1 MGWKGLERNKLD
13 YILTDLLPVELSELF
28 SFRPLYDFLL
38 GKSQQKTIALLIE
51 QLKRIMAEG
60 KETMFFEKLA
70 TMPLK
75 YNILKGTDSTRE
87 MSVMQPL
94 SALNIFFFM
103 ECYQKDI
110 LNHFGKHHC
119 FSIRYHKKNTELY
132 YKTKSKRE
140 TQYFQ
145 RQSLQTGKGI
155 VQQTGSYFKIAPFES
170 INSFSDS
177 RIWRLCNFH
186 FSYYAKIDYKS
197 CFDSIYSHAYNW
209 IIERN
214 VVDSKDA
221 KNSNL
226 FIAIDRILQNIN
238 GRSSNGLIVGPEFS
252 RMIAEV
258 LLQQIDSEVFLALSN
273 KKMEQGK
280 EYNAFRY
287 VDDIFIFSNSQEH
300 LNIVI
305 DKFKSIS
312 EKYLLHLN
320 ELKLSKGET
329 PCLPKAWL
337 EKTRHLS
344 DRFEGFF
351 FTGNKSEF
359 DKLPDNERHLVKDNY
374 IHVDRIK
381 DEIVVLMKE
390 FPDDRRTTVS
400 FLLSMLLNNI
410 SKKKDGYILFGQQ
423 ALGRALLIIDLILYI
438 YAFCPSFDQTRKL
451 ISMIVYMNDELN
463 FTNDVAAN
471 DKLQKVIR
479 RYSFIFKQGNLHD
492 LCDWFAFFSDFKIS
506 LDTHTETSIIENA
519 KETGNPILWGNI
531 LLYSRYFEPFYIE
544 TKSIIENIIEARI
557 SRITE
562 KEPMLHNEFWFVLVF
577 HNCPYLS
584 VSLRRKI
591 DDIIAKIKS
600 STTGNKPYSIMTR
613 LVCEF
618 LQQQSSSGNKPDE
631 SIFNWKYSKG
641 ISGQITYRT
650 YQRTI
655 FKHYRGNKYGLYTS
669 VD

>member
-13 YILTDLLPVELSELF
+13 YILTDLLPVELSELC
-28 SFRPLYDFLL
+28 SFRPFYDFLL
-38 GKSQQKTIALLIE
+38 EKPQQKIISLLVE
-51 QLKRIMAEG
+51 QLKETMAKG
-60 KETMFFEKLA
+60 DVTMFFEKLA

-87 MSVMQPL
+87 MSIVQPM

-119 FSIRYHKKNTELY
+119 FSIRYHKKNTDLH
-132 YKTKSKRE
+132 YKAKSKRE

-145 RQSLQTGKGI
+145 RQYSRTGKGV

-177 RIWRLCNFH
+177 RLWRLCNFH
-186 FSYYAKIDYKS
+186 FGYYAKIDYKS

-209 IIERN
+209 IVERN
-214 VVDSKDA
+214 IVDSKDA
-221 KNSNL
+221 QNSNL
-226 FIAIDRILQNIN
+226 FITIDRIMQNIN

-258 LLQQIDSEVFLALSN
+258 LLQQIDSEVFLALAKN
-273 KKMEQGK
+273 KMEQGK
-280 EYNAFRY
+280 EYNVFRY

-305 DKFKSIS
+305 SMFRLIS
-312 EKYLLHLN
+312 ENYRLHLN
-320 ELKLSKGET
+320 ELKLLKGDT
-329 PCLPKAWL
+329 PCLPKSWL

-344 DRFEGFF
+344 DELEGFF
-351 FTGNKSEF
+351 YKGNKAGF
-359 DKLPDNERHLVKDNY
+359 DELPDDERHLVKSDY

-390 FPDDRRTTVS
+390 FLNDRRTIVS
-400 FLLSMLLNNI
+400 FLLSTLLNNI
-410 SKKKDGYILFGQQ
+410 SKKKDGYTLFGQQ
-423 ALGRALLIIDLILYI
+423 ALGRALLIIDLALFI

-463 FTNDVAAN
+463 FLDDVTAN
-471 DKLQKVIR
+471 DKLEKTIR
-479 RYSFIFKQGNLHD
+479 RYSFIFINGNLHD
-492 LCDWFAFFSDFKIS
+492 LCDWFVFFGEYKIS
-506 LDTHTETSIIENA
+506 LDAHTETSIIKNIREIN
-519 KETGNPILWGNI
+519 NPILWGNI
-531 LLYSRYFEPFYIE
+531 LLYSKYFEPFHIK
-544 TKSIIENIIEARI
+544 TKSIIENIVDAQI
-557 SRITE
+557 SRIAE
-562 KEPMLHNEFWFVLVF
+562 KEPMLHKEFWFVLVF

-584 VSLRRKI
+584 ASLQKKI
-591 DDIIAKIKS
+591 DGIILKIKS
-600 STTGNKPYSIMTR
+600 SATGNKPYAIMTQ
-613 LVCEF
+613 LACDF
-618 LQQQSSSGNKPDE
+618 LMQHTLSGGKLDE
-631 SIFNWKYSKG
+631 SFFNWKNFKG
-641 ISGQITYRT
+641 ISEQITYRT
-650 YQRTI
+650 FQRTI
-655 FKHYRGNKYGLYTS
+655 FKHYRKNKYGLYTS

>member
-38 GKSQQKTIALLIE
+38 GKPQQKTITRLIE
-51 QLKRIMAEG
+51 QLKKTMAIG
-60 KETMFFEKLA
+60 KETMFFKKLA

-75 YNILKGTDSTRE
+75 YNILKGTNSMRE
-87 MSVMQPL
+87 MSVVQPL
-94 SALNIFFFM
+94 SALNIFLFM

-110 LNHFGKHHC
+110 LNHFGKNHN

-132 YKTKSKRE
+132 YKTKTKME

-145 RQSLQTGKGI
+145 RQSLRTGKGV

-197 CFDSIYSHAYNW
+197 CFDSIYSHAYKW
-209 IIERN
+209 IVERN
-214 VVDSKDA
+214 VIDSKDA
-221 KNSNL
+221 QNSNL

-258 LLQQIDSEVFLALSN
+258 LLQQIDSEVFLSLLN

-280 EYNAFRY
+280 EYNVFRY

-305 DKFKSIS
+305 NKFKSIS
-312 EKYLLHLN
+312 ENYLLHLN

-329 PCLPKAWL
+329 PCLPKGWL

-344 DRFEGFF
+344 DTFEGFF
-351 FTGNKSEF
+351 FKGNKSKF
-359 DKLPDNERHLVKDNY
+359 DELSDSERHLVKSDY

-400 FLLSMLLNNI
+400 FLLSTLLNNI
-410 SKKKDGYILFGQQ
+410 GKRRDGYTLFEQQ
-423 ALGRALLIIDLILYI
+423 TPGIALLIIDLALFI

-451 ISMIVYMNDELN
+451 ISMIVYMNDEID
-463 FTNDVAAN
+463 FTNDATAN
-471 DKLQKVIR
+471 DKLQKAIR

-492 LCDWFAFFSDFKIS
+492 LCDWFAFFSEFKIS
-506 LDTHTETSIIENA
+506 LDVHTETFIIENA
-519 KETGNPILWGNI
+519 KEICNPILLGNI
-531 LLYSRYFEPFYIE
+531 LLYSKYFEPFYIE
-544 TKSIIENIIEARI
+544 VKSIIENIVEAQL
-557 SRITE
+557 SQITK
-562 KEPMLHNEFWFVLVF
+562 KEPMLHKEFWFVLVF
-577 HNCPYLS
+577 HNCPHLS
-584 VSLRRKI
+584 VSLRRKM
-591 DDIIAKIKS
+591 DDIIIKIMS
-600 STTGNKPYSIMTR
+600 SAIGNEPYSIMTR

-618 LQQQSSSGNKPDE
+618 LQQRSSSGNKPDE
-631 SIFNWKYSKG
+631 SIFNWKHCKG